1 MLLNFQCHRSEN
13 NTVDPLLPLI
23 VFVFFLELD
32 IIFFSSASNSVS
44 ISFTP
49 SLNRIRGLR
58 PFAVHLRSWEE
69 LLPDNSMQN
78 ARVEETIP
86 LYNIILK
93 NVFNRPKDLLYF

>member
-1 MLLNFQCHRSEN
+1 MLLNFQCHCEN

-44 ISFTP
+44 GISFTP

-78 ARVEETIP
+78 ACVEETIP

-93 NVFNRPKDLLYF
+93 KCV